1 MNPIY
6 KFTLAANGGTEQQ
19 AFPVYRDDVS
29 KDFELQTNQEFYRAK
44 LSGKLTFVRDDY
56 DFIANKSFDTQ
67 FDIKIYISYDAGQT
81 WTEYWHGQF
90 WKTNCTFNADD
101 KNVTLTPDV
110 IDQYTDIL
118 AGMEKEYNLIELAPE
133 IVPVNLDKRPMIQ
146 VYVPGQTVIGCFL
159 SGMWWEQECES
170 ITDEN
175 ALENTY
181 YFWKNKTKRF
191 VEVTQQA
198 SPAIPEIYWGD
209 TYSGTET
216 KSYTNGAYIFQ
227 HLYSGGSG
235 GSAEYFYII
244 RASDN
249 QIMWWVG
256 FVNQAPKTYPI
267 ELTLQPYE
275 NSGATG
281 NVKIYIHDISVWA
294 RYVCDVDSAM
304 GLSTYPIPADDIVE
318 NNRNYTRVIGYDFP
332 NTIIFSDLLTTTP
345 TQWGI
350 YQPGKYYVNPADIYS
365 AGIGE
370 AYPIARNS
378 WGRVSLWFVADLL
391 DWYTEQKWRKE
402 YPLRDAYPLASVISV
417 LLAQVAPGLTH
428 QESTDYSQFL
438 YGTNPLLGINQ
449 RIFIT
454 PKSNMISLGYD
465 QPAQK
470 APVTLKRVLDMLRDC
485 FRCYW
490 FVDDQNRFRI
500 EHISWFMRGGTYTPG
515 QPNIGRDLTTEQV
528 TRNGKKLAFG
538 TSQFQFD
545 KPEMAARY
553 QFGWMDDVT
562 QLFEGN
568 PIDIVS
574 KYVNPDNIEQIEV
587 SQFTSDVD
595 YILLNPGEISKDGFV
610 LLGAQHFGGN
620 SIMPQSGITY
630 DKWMQPSGNIV
641 GNNGYYVTDFFAIDT
656 KHGLTINHPDWD
668 SYMTYAFY
676 DESQTLLVSGYT
688 RELPNGRLT
697 FPDGAAYMR
706 VSGSTYA
713 YGSTEIIV
721 DEYYKLPYVNF
732 RMNSVDHILQNAYVA
747 FIYLQQYYFYDM
759 PAYYFKYN
767 GEQMRA
773 QGIKKLKTQTI
784 KFPAYNDPNTL
795 QLIKTGLGNGTIQK
809 MSVNLSS
816 RNANTTLKY
825 DTE

>member
-6 KFTLAANGGTEQQ
+6 KFTLAANGGDEQP
-19 AFPVYRDDVS
+19 AFPVWRDDVS

-67 FDIKIYISYDAGQT
+67 FGLKIYISYDAGAT
-81 WTEYWHGQF
+81 WTLYWSGSF
-90 WKTNCTFNADD
+90 WKTNCKFDEDN
-101 KNVTLTPDV
+101 KNLTVTPDV
-110 IDQYTDIL
+110 VDQYTDVL

-133 IVPVNLDKRPMIQ
+133 IVPVDLDKRPMIQ

-159 SGMWWEQECES
+159 SGMWWEQECEAV
-170 ITDEN
+170 TDEN
-175 ALENTY
+175 ALQNTY

-191 VEVTQQA
+191 VEVTQQGT
-198 SPAIPEIYWGD
+198 PVIPEIFWGD
-209 TYSGTET
+209 TYSGAGTTEY
-216 KSYTNGAYIFQ
+216 SNGAYKFQ
-227 HLYSGGSG
+227 RVYSSGGG
-235 GSAEYFYII
+235 GAAEYFYII
-244 RASDN
+244 RVSDS

-256 FVNQAPKTYPI
+256 FVNQAPKTYPV

-275 NSGATG
+275 GSGATG
-281 NVKIYIHDISVWA
+281 NIKLYIHDVSVWA
-294 RYVCDVDSAM
+294 RYVCDVDSAL
-304 GLSTYPIPADDIVE
+304 GLNTYPIPANDIVE

-332 NTIIFSDLLTTTP
+332 NTIIFYDGLTTTP

-350 YQPGKYYVNPADIYS
+350 YQPGLYYRMFTNPIM
-365 AGIGE
+365 GINE
-370 AYPIARNS
+370 SFPVARNA
-378 WGRVSLWFVADLL
+378 WGRISLWFTFDVF
-391 DWYTEQKWRKE
+391 DWITEEYWRKE
-402 YPLRDAYPLASVISV
+402 YTLRDAYPLASVISV

-428 QESTDYSQFL
+428 QETTDYSRFL

-470 APVTLKRVLDMLRDC
+470 APVTLKRILDMLRDC

-500 EHISWFMRGGTYTPG
+500 EHIEFFRRGGTYTGTPV
-515 QPNIGRDLTTEQV
+515 IGRDLTTEQV
-528 TRNGKKLAFG
+528 TRSGKKWAFG

-568 PIDIVS
+568 PIEIVS
-574 KYVNPDNIEQIEV
+574 KYVNPENIEQIEI

-610 LLGAQHFGGN
+610 LLAGIVDIQTPTVTERTTSWLFNYDFVAGTTYMVKLVGGTENTRPFSVGSSVLSSLRKDTWVEITSPESGKPYIYFG
-620 SIMPQSGITY
+620 
-630 DKWMQPSGNIV
+630 
-641 GNNGYYVTDFFAIDT
+641 
-656 KHGLTINHPDWD
+656 
-668 SYMTYAFY
+668 
-676 DESQTLLVSGYT
+676 
-688 RELPNGRLT
+688 
-697 FPDGAAYMR
+697 
-706 VSGSTYA
+706 SGSP
-713 YGSTEIIV
+713 GEEPIIQV
-721 DEYYKLPYVNF
+721 YKKNTYKLPYINF
-732 RMNSVDHILQNAYVA
+732 ELDNVDHYLQNAYVA
-747 FIYLQQYYFYDM
+747 FIFLQQYYFWDM
-759 PAYYFKYN
+759 PARYFKYN
-767 GEQMRA
+767 GEQMSA
-773 QGIKKLKTQTI
+773 QGIKKLKTQTL
-784 KFPAYNDPNTL
+784 KFPVLNDPNTL

-816 RNANTTLKY
+816 RTANTTLKY

>member
-1 MNPIY
+1 MTPIY

-19 AFPVYRDDVS
+19 AFPVYRDDLS

-81 WTEYWHGQF
+81 WTQYWHGQF

-101 KNVTLTPDV
+101 KTVTLTPDV
-110 IDQYTDIL
+110 IDQYTDVL
-118 AGMEKEYNLIELAPE
+118 AGMEKEYNLIELAPQ

-175 ALENTY
+175 ALQHTY
-181 YFWKNKTKRF
+181 FFWKNKTLR
-191 VEVTQQA
+191 
-198 SPAIPEIYWGD
+198 IGD
-209 TYSGTET
+209 VSGTMTPQVPDVLT
-216 KSYTNGAYIFQ
+216 KTNPTAFADTLTGGGFALSINYNQDDPENAYWEFSLIQ
-227 HLYSGGSG
+227 QSTGTTLWYYMTYAALGWYPLTVTLSPVSGT
-235 GSAEYFYII
+235 I
-244 RASDN
+244 
-249 QIMWWVG
+249 
-256 FVNQAPKTYPI
+256 
-267 ELTLQPYE
+267 
-275 NSGATG
+275 ATG
-281 NVKIYIHDISVWA
+281 SVTIYIHDISVWA
-294 RYVCDVDSAM
+294 RYVCDVESAH
-304 GLSTYPIPADDIVE
+304 GLNTYPIPSEDIVE

-332 NTIIFSDLLTTTP
+332 NTILFNTQLSTTP

-350 YQPGKYYVNPADIYS
+350 YQPGKYYVMYTNIY
-365 AGIGE
+365 AGISE
-370 AYPIARNS
+370 SYPVARNA
-378 WGRVSLWFVADLL
+378 WGRVSIWFTFDVF
-391 DWYTEQKWRKE
+391 DWITEQYWRKE
-402 YPLRDAYPLASVISV
+402 YTLRHAYPLASVISV
-417 LLAQVAPGLTH
+417 LLAQIAPGLTH
-428 QESTDYSQFL
+428 QETTNYSQFL
-438 YGTNPLLGINQ
+438 YSLSNPLLGINQ

-470 APVTLKRVLDMLRDC
+470 APVTLKRILDMLRDC

-500 EHISWFMRGGTYTPG
+500 EHIRYFMNGGAYTGTPV
-515 QPNIGRDLTTEQV
+515 IGRDLTTEYN
-528 TRNGKKLAFG
+528 TRNGEKLAFG
-538 TSQFQFD
+538 TSQYQFD

-574 KYVNPDNIEQIEV
+574 KYVNPDNIEQIDI

-610 LLGAQHFGGN
+610 LL
-620 SIMPQSGITY
+620 SPTLQSG
-630 DKWMQPSGNIV
+630 V
-641 GNNGYYVTDFFAIDT
+641 
-656 KHGLTINHPDWD
+656 
-668 SYMTYAFY
+668 
-676 DESQTLLVSGYT
+676 
-688 RELPNGRLT
+688 
-697 FPDGAAYMR
+697 
-706 VSGSTYA
+706 
-713 YGSTEIIV
+713 
-721 DEYYKLPYVNF
+721 YKLPYVNF
-732 RMNSVDHILQNAYVA
+732 SLGGVDHYLQNAYVS
-747 FIYLQQYYFYDM
+747 FIFLQQYYFWDM
-759 PAYYFKYN
+759 PARYFKYN
-767 GEQMRA
+767 GEPMAA
-773 QGIKKLKTQTI
+773 QGIKRLKTQKL
-784 KFPAYNDPNTL
+784 KFPAFNDPNTL
-795 QLIKTGLGNGTIQK
+795 QLIKTNLGNGTIQK

>member
-6 KFTLAANGGTEQQ
+6 KFTLAANGGDEQQ
-19 AFPVYRDDVS
+19 AFPVWRDDVT

-67 FDIKIYISYDAGQT
+67 FGLKIYISYDAGQT
-81 WTEYWHGQF
+81 WTEYWNGAF
-90 WKTNCTFNADD
+90 WKTNCKFDEDN
-101 KNVTLTPDV
+101 KNLTVTPDV
-110 IDQYTDIL
+110 VDQYNDVL

-133 IVPVNLDKRPMIQ
+133 IVPVKLDKRPMIQ
-146 VYVPGQTVIGCFL
+146 VYVPGQSVIGCFL

-170 ITDEN
+170 ITDEY
-175 ALENTY
+175 ALEHTY

-191 VEVTQQA
+191 VEVTQQG
-198 SPAIPEIYWGD
+198 SPVIPEIFWGD
-209 TYSGTET
+209 TYSGAGTT
-216 KSYTNGAYIFQ
+216 DYTNGAYKFER
-227 HLYSGGSG
+227 LYSSSSG
-235 GSAEYFYII
+235 GAAEYFYIK
-244 RASDN
+244 RVSDD

-256 FVNQAPKTYPI
+256 FVNQAPKTYPV

-275 NSGATG
+275 GSGATG
-281 NVKIYIHDISVWA
+281 NIKLYIHDLSVWA
-294 RYVCDVDSAM
+294 RYVCDVENAL
-304 GLSTYPIPADDIVE
+304 GLNTYPIPADDIVE

-332 NTIIFSDLLTTTP
+332 NTIIFYDGLTTTP

-350 YQPGKYYVNPADIYS
+350 YQPGLYYQMFQNSIM
-365 AGIGE
+365 GINE
-370 AYPIARNS
+370 SFPVARNA
-378 WGRVSLWFVADLL
+378 WGRISLWFTFDVF
-391 DWYTEQKWRKE
+391 DWITEQYWRKG
-402 YPLRDAYPLASVISV
+402 YVLRDAYPLASVISV
-417 LLAQVAPGLTH
+417 LLAKVAPGLTH
-428 QESTDYSQFL
+428 QETTDYSQFL
-438 YGTNPLLGINQ
+438 YGTTNPLLGINQ

-470 APVTLKRVLDMLRDC
+470 APVTLKRILDMLRDC

-500 EHISWFMRGGTYTPG
+500 EHISWFMRGGSYSGTPVV
-515 QPNIGRDLTTEQV
+515 GRDLTTEYN

-538 TSQFQFD
+538 TSQYQFD

-574 KYVNPDNIEQIEV
+574 KYVNPDNIEQIDV

-610 LLGAQHFGGN
+610 LLSATYGKTIQLNWQTKKFYDASGTLVSIDNAQFEAAVVDVN
-620 SIMPQSGITY
+620 RI
-630 DKWMQPSGNIV
+630 N
-641 GNNGYYVTDFFAIDT
+641 
-656 KHGLTINHPDWD
+656 GLTIELRVYTFSGAYSVFVDAQNNVL
-668 SYMTYAFY
+668 SAFQ
-676 DESQTLLVSGYT
+676 QTTNKTIVV
-688 RELPNGRLT
+688 
-697 FPDGAAYMR
+697 PDGA
-706 VSGSTYA
+706 
-713 YGSTEIIV
+713 TELRITNYLAGIP
-721 DEYYKLPYVNF
+721 DPFLKTRFYELPYVNF
-732 RMNSVDHILQNAYVA
+732 ELNYIDHYLQNAWVA
-747 FIYLQQYYFYDM
+747 FIFLQQYYFWDM
-759 PAYYFKYN
+759 PARYFKYN
-767 GEQMRA
+767 GEQMAA
-773 QGIKKLKTQTI
+773 QGIKKLKTQTL
-784 KFPAYNDPNTL
+784 KLPAFNDPNTL